1 MSHAVVIGA
10 GIGGLASALA
20 LRRAGWEVTV
30 LERAPSLDPVG
41 AGLAVAPNALRVLD
55 LLGVGGHIRGLASLQ
70 GAAGI
75 RRPDGRWISR
85 TDATKAADRYGEPVI
100 VVHRATLVDTLAGAL
115 EPGTVRLG
123 LPAEDVDSE
132 TGRVVTAAG
141 TLTAD
146 LVVAAD
152 GLHSAVRTKLFPSH
166 PGPVHTG
173 VTSWRI
179 VVPHPGGTLM
189 PSETWGGGLIFGTAV
204 LGDGRVYAYAT
215 APAPAGTAAPPSH
228 TAAAPDGTAASP
240 GTTAASDGAERAEM
254 LRLFGGWHEPVPS
267 LIAAATEVVRTDI
280 RCLDEPL
287 PRFHAGRVALLG
299 DAAHAMTPNLG
310 QGACQALE
318 DALILARHAG
328 DLPAYTAARL
338 PRTTE
343 VARASRRVG
352 RVAGI
357 GNPVAELLRNTAMAL
372 AGRFGPDTVLR
383 QMDPILSWRPP
394 AT

>member
-85 TDATKAADRYGEPVI
+85 TDATKAAERYGEPVI

-123 LPAEDVDSE
+123 LPAEDVDAE
-132 TGRVVTAAG
+132 TGRVVTADG

-215 APAPAGTAAPPSH
+215 APAPAGTAA
-228 TAAAPDGTAASP
+228 
-240 GTTAASDGAERAEM
+240 ASDGDERAEM
-254 LRLFGGWHEPVPS
+254 LRLFEGWHEPIPS

-328 DLPAYTAARL
+328 DLPGYTAARL